1 MKLEIAIDQNQ
12 KELLVL
18 LKKDKIDDEVN
29 EVINKLSEQTTQMIT
44 GFCDDSV
51 KIIDQTKILRAY
63 SQDGKV
69 FVDTDDEKFTV
80 RLRLYELEQRLC
92 KNSFV
97 RISNSEIINL
107 KKVKSFDLSFTGTI
121 CVVFNDG
128 STSFASRRY
137 VSKIKQV
144 LGI

>member
-1 MKLEIAIDQNQ
+1 MKLKIAIDQNQ

>member
-44 GFCDDSV
+44 GFCGDSV